1 MTTIL
6 VTGATGQVGRSLVP
20 RLLQWTA
27 ADRPANRPPE
37 TVRLLVRDEEQAR
50 RLEKAGAEV
59 VLGDLRDASARA
71 EALRGADAVVN
82 VAAAFRGVP
91 EEEAWAVNHHAAV
104 ALGRE
109 AAASGVRRFVHTSTN
124 LVYPSGLGRPARE
137 DDEPAAD
144 AAWGAYP
151 ASKIASERGLREV
164 EGLPLVVLRL
174 AFVYGEGDSH
184 LRDIVPRA
192 ADWPA
197 HQRLATVHVADVCS
211 AVRRALR
218 APGIEGET
226 FNIGDD
232 AGITAWDLHAF
243 AGVPFPR
250 SPRRDDMDPWDKI
263 PSTDHA
269 RKVLGWQPQYPTV
282 LSAQAAGAL

>member
-144 AAWGAYP
+144 AAWGACP

-164 EGLPLVVLRL
+164 KGLPLVVLRL
-174 AFVYGEGDSH
+174 AFVYGEGDSTSATSFRGPRTGPPTSGSRRSTSPTSAPRFAARCAR
-184 LRDIVPRA
+184 RDRGRDVQHRRRRRHHRLG
-192 ADWPA
+192 PA
-197 HQRLATVHVADVCS
+197 R
-211 AVRRALR
+211 VRGCPL
-218 APGIEGET
+218 
-226 FNIGDD
+226 
-232 AGITAWDLHAF
+232 
-243 AGVPFPR
+243 PR